1 MLGHGFGAFHTPVGS
16 SLFCFYGF
24 QKTSVQRTQKDF
36 PNLPQMQSFGTR
48 EHGPLACFV
57 TRSDREFQNGDTIME
72 TNLAILI
79 GNLGAH
85 AKTGTT
91 KAGRPY
97 TTFSMATST
106 RYKNKEGKYITH
118 TEWHR
123 CFIFGPRAEGA
134 KDLDKG
140 TFIEVRGAIQHTD
153 IKGVKRDSIVVK
165 SFLKLDRSERV
176 ESDEEEHEEIPDEA
190 LAE

>member
-1 MLGHGFGAFHTPVGS
+1 MLGHGFGAFHAPVGS

-24 QKTSVQRTQKDF
+24 QKTFVQRTQKDF

-79 GNLGAH
+79 GNLGGP
-85 AKTGTT
+85 AKTYT
-91 KAGRPY
+91 KNGSTF
-97 TTFSMATST
+97 TTFSMATNT
-106 RYKNKEGKYITH
+106 RFKNKDGKYTTL

-123 CFIFGPRAEGA
+123 CIVFGPRAEAAG
-134 KDLDKG
+134 KLDTG
-140 TFIEVRGAIQHTD
+140 TFIEVRGAIRHTEY
-153 IKGVKRDSIVVK
+153 KGSKRDSIVVN

-176 ESDEEEHEEIPDEA
+176 ESDAEEHDEIPDEA